1 MALGLELFVKWEI
14 EFTLRWRKEKK
25 RLTNQKPSN
34 EDPPLII
41 RMAGY

>member
-25 RLTNQKPSN
+25 RLANQKPSN
-34 EDPPLII
+34 EDPLII